1 MSTNSISLTTG
12 NSHLWQWD
20 TGQTVTVSGNVEQ
33 VHFARR
39 DLDVAYVA
47 SVTNGMATIPDAL
60 LQQAGT
66 LIAYAYTPTNTL
78 FSARWRVWPRQ
89 KPETYPYQDTVVDL
103 KTIDDRFVDM
113 KEWVKTQFGT
123 PLTASTAAGMTDTSK
138 VYVYTGSETGY
149 TNGNWYYWDG
159 TDWTSGG
166 IYNAVA
172 FTTDDTLSEAGE
184 AADAAAVGAELGNL
198 KSELEAFTDCEIILS
213 KTFTTNTKNT
223 NDWITTGLPVLEPS
237 TDYYAYLI
245 AVENVNVSTHPY
257 LYINNTYTSGSNVQ
271 TPINNIGKYTKIA
284 FDNTREYH
292 STILNL
298 WKSETTLSEPV
309 KASWVLMIVKGT
321 PQSVFFEGSIS
332 RIDDEINAVENAVES
347 NGGYLLDWSN
357 NIYFYGSGVIR
368 YANNRIGITVAVIAK
383 SNIQVSIAQGYKYAV
398 FRFSSTTP
406 STETEI
412 SNTGWLTSDHMISKD
427 DIFLINIAKVDD
439 SAITSNDGQK
449 ITMISFM
456 SRGAVNSDYVI
467 MADMLKHPVSTNQIG
482 SVKYAQSFCVY
493 NGKYYSTDG
502 SNISEQDT
510 SFNVLRDVGI
520 SLGHGNALQLGN
532 GKYAYASG
540 WDDNKIYVVD
550 LDNLEVVNIITLPT
564 TGYTTCVVDDLNK
577 LAFVFQRDSFPDTVE
592 NYNFIIYDY
601 DNQEIKSQ
609 RVINAFGA
617 MQAADYYNGKI
628 IITWGTGTVELPSG
642 MAIYNT
648 SGDIL
653 AEYNLSIF
661 STSEPEGVC
670 FSRESEKLLIGI
682 WNVVYE
688 IRGDI

>member
-1 MSTNSISLTTG
+1 MSNISIYRFALDMTPGGVTPVV
-12 NSHLWQWD
+12 HLSQYD
-20 TGQTVTVSGNVEQ
+20 EAFQLEFTLYSRAGELDIPSGATAMIEGTKLDGKAYSANAAISGNVVTVTGDVQISAVAGNNPFQIVLKSGNSTIGSANFTISVER
-33 VHFARR
+33 AA
-39 DLDVAYVA
+39 LDY
-47 SVTNGMATIPDAL
+47 
-60 LQQAGT
+60 
-66 LIAYAYTPTNTL
+66 
-78 FSARWRVWPRQ
+78 
-89 KPETYPYQDTVVDL
+89 DTVSDSKL
-103 KTIDDRFVDM
+103 AQIQDIS
-113 KEWVKTQFGT
+113 GT
-123 PLTASTAAGMTDTSK
+123 AAQLTAAAENVTDG
-138 VYVYTGSETGY
+138 VETFEALAESVS
-149 TNGNWYYWDG
+149 DMLS
-159 TDWTSGG
+159 D
-166 IYNAVA
+166 IV
-172 FTTDDTLSEAGE
+172 DDTLSISGK
-184 AADAAAVGAELGNL
+184 AADAAKTGEELSNL

-223 NDWITTGLPVLEPS
+223 NDWITTGLPVLDPVA
-237 TDYYAYLI
+237 DYYAYLI

-257 LYINNTYTSGSNVQ
+257 LYINNTYTSGNNTQ
-271 TPINNIGKYTKIA
+271 TPINNIGKFTKIV
-284 FDNTREYH
+284 FDNTREYN

-309 KASWVLMIVKGT
+309 RASWVLIIVKGT
-321 PQSVFFEGSIS
+321 PQSVYFEDSIS

-357 NIYFYGSGVIR
+357 SIYYYGSGVIG

-398 FRFSSTTP
+398 FRFSSTTL

-412 SNTGWLTSDHMISKD
+412 SNTGWLTSDHIISKD

-439 SAITSNDGQK
+439 SAITGNDGQK

-456 SRGAVNSDYVI
+456 SRGDVSSDYVI
-467 MADMLKHPVSTNQIG
+467 MADMLKCPVSTNQVG

-502 SNISEQDT
+502 SNISEQDA
-510 SFNVLRDVGI
+510 SFNVLRDVRI
-520 SLGHGNALQLGN
+520 SLGHGNALQLGS

-577 LAFVFQRDSFPDTVE
+577 LAFVFQRDSVPDTVE

-628 IITWGTGTVELPSG
+628 IITWGTGTVALPSG

-682 WNVVYE
+682 WNTLYE
-688 IRGDI
+688 IRRKL